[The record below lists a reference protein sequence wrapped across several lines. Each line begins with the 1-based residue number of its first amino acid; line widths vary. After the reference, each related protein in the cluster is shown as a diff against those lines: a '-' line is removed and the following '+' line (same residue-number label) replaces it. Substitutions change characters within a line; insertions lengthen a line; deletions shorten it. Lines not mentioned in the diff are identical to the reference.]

1 VSAAQP
7 FEPSQRHSVFDAQRT
22 GDAVRFSVRLQPR
35 ASRNEIAGLQGVS
48 LKVRVTAPPVEGMAN
63 QALIDFLS
71 AVLGIPRRNV
81 CIVSGLSSRTKIVEI
96 REVDLARIQQ
106 LAD

>member
-1 VSAAQP
+1 MSG
-7 FEPSQRHSVFDAQRT
+7 FDAHRS

-48 LKVRVTAPPVEGMAN
+48 LKVRVTAPPVDGMAN

-71 AVLGIPRRNV
+71 ESLGVARRNV
-81 CIVSGLSSRTKIVEI
+81 SIVSGFSSRTKVVEV
-96 REVDLARIQQ
+96 RDVDLERIQQ
-106 LAD
+106 LTD

>member
-1 VSAAQP
+1 MSG
-7 FEPSQRHSVFDAQRT
+7 FDAHRR

-35 ASRNEIAGLQGVS
+35 ASKNEIVGLQSVS

-63 QALIDFLS
+63 DALIELLS
-71 AVLGIPRRNV
+71 KALETSRRNV
-81 CIVSGLSSRTKIVEI
+81 CIVSGHSSRTKVIEI
-96 REVDLARIQQ
+96 SGVDLESVQR